1 MENVLWFIIMVPC
14 SAVFTAIGIY
24 AWNKKKPMWF
34 WSGTTVEERE
44 IADILA
50 YNRANG
56 RMWIVFS
63 LPFWLATFLALC
75 NEIIALVLLA
85 GNCVIGLPALISA
98 YKKIYEKYK
107 A

>member
-63 LPFWLATFLALC
+63 LPFWLATFLALW